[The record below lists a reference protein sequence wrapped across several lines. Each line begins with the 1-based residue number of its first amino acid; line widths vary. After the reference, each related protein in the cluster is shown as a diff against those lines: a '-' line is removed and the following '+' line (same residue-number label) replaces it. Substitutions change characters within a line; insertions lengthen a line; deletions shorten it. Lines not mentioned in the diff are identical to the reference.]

1 MKPAINFIF
10 CLFTITILFN
20 TSCSDSLTGS
30 ESDLSD
36 SLVPVEEIQLI
47 PGGENA
53 TITVNKN
60 RRGAYFDIH
69 FTNIGSNSVIEN
81 DPLESWCIYWT
92 TPIDSNNGIYNGI
105 KLYSTDLVEEWKPLN
120 YLLNISQALK
130 NGDRDLTY
138 RDFQIV
144 LQSLRAN
151 PEFSVDN
158 IATEDLPSIFQTED
172 GERNYSTEKVKQIL
186 ATVDAVYKDFSF
198 STGTKFAV
206 IAETPPDV
214 QTVFAVVEKK

>member
-1 MKPAINFIF
+1 MKPAINFII

-20 TSCSDSLTGS
+20 TSCTDSLTGS

-36 SLVPVEEIQLI
+36 SLEPVEDVQLI

-60 RRGAYFDIH
+60 RKEAYFDIL
-69 FTNIGSNSVIEN
+69 FTNIESNDVIDN
-81 DPLESWCIYWT
+81 GTLESWCIYWT
-92 TPIDSNNGIYNGI
+92 TPIDSNNGTYNGI
-105 KLYSTDLVEEWKPLN
+105 KLYSTDLVEKWKPLN
-120 YLLNISQALK
+120 YLLNISQELK
-130 NGDRDLTY
+130 NSDPDLTY

-144 LQSLRAN
+144 LWSLRAN
-151 PEFSVDN
+151 PEFNLDN
-158 IATEDLPSIFQTED
+158 VTIEDLPSIFKTED
-172 GERNYSTEKVKQIL
+172 GRRNFSTEKVKQIL
-186 ATVDAVYKDFSF
+186 DIVDAGYKDFNF
-198 STGTKFAV
+198 SSGTKFAV